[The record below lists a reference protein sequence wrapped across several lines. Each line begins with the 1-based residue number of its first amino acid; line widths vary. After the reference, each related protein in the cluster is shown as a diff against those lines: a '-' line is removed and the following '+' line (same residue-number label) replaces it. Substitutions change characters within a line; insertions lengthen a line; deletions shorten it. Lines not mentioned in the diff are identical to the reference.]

1 MPNATTPPGKSTSD
15 LFPEALI
22 GWAGHREGGVRQ
34 PFEADSGRPTGQ
46 QIETPLVTRLN
57 TWAAELAAG
66 KDVPKAIILVGGPGN
81 GKTDAIE
88 GCIGSLDK
96 HLEANGKLDERIA
109 SQYKVADD
117 QLVPRKV
124 VIDLSFLSA
133 TTTFNTYQSLT
144 VVQDATEASPVEGAS
159 AENLLLDEL
168 ESLLELEQPGI
179 YMCCVNRGI
188 LAQAASLAHESE
200 EYSGA
205 SALLDQI
212 TKSVTSG
219 PNAPSCWPLE
229 RFNHIAIWPMD
240 VESLVDRGS
249 SSDGNSV
256 AHQIFK
262 FALNEARWTDNCK
275 SGTRCP
281 FCQNRR
287 LLSDEHRLDSLI
299 KILQYYELASGK
311 RWTFRDIFS
320 LVPYLL
326 VGDWSE
332 FVVNGKRLS
341 PCAWAEYQNKIAR
354 EGPVGSVDR
363 DQAPYL
369 LMSRLYHHRLFP
381 RWPDFNRGPHRTAKS
396 QLLSGRNIDKGL
408 TAGRALFRF
417 LVRAKGIWSDAT
429 GDVPNRISD
438 SLGPLLDPAVA
449 SGTEEMF
456 RGGDRPFSVQD
467 VEERFSLSV
476 RDGMELVRGHIE
488 QLELDVL
495 VNLALADSS
504 LIEENFPRTRS
515 KSARLLQATVRQFA
529 ARVVKRSIGSRV
541 GICRNSRYF
550 QGYQEL
556 NKDPGHLNEIRKEL
570 RGLLLDSRNQFRAG
584 LATTFGQPVALKS
597 RDVELVL
604 PWQLSVS
611 VIPPK
616 ASKNRPASAIP
627 HLIVEKHPV
636 PLTFDLYIALRDIS
650 EGLLA
655 ASLTSEIYSLLDR
668 IKSIV
673 SGTLVRDEQVL
684 DDDPR
689 IVLGSSE
696 SCIEYV
702 AGKFRFIR
710 NDNP

>member
-1 MPNATTPPGKSTSD
+1 
-15 LFPEALI
+15 
-22 GWAGHREGGVRQ
+22 
-34 PFEADSGRPTGQ
+34 
-46 QIETPLVTRLN
+46 
-57 TWAAELAAG
+57 
-66 KDVPKAIILVGGPGN
+66 
-81 GKTDAIE
+81 
-88 GCIGSLDK
+88 
-96 HLEANGKLDERIA
+96 
-109 SQYKVADD
+109 
-117 QLVPRKV
+117 
-124 VIDLSFLSA
+124 
-133 TTTFNTYQSLT
+133 
-144 VVQDATEASPVEGAS
+144 
-159 AENLLLDEL
+159 
-168 ESLLELEQPGI
+168 
-179 YMCCVNRGI
+179 
-188 LAQAASLAHESE
+188 
-200 EYSGA
+200 
-205 SALLDQI
+205 
-212 TKSVTSG
+212 
-219 PNAPSCWPLE
+219 
-229 RFNHIAIWPMD
+229 
-240 VESLVDRGS
+240 
-249 SSDGNSV
+249 
-256 AHQIFK
+256 
-262 FALNEARWTDNCK
+262 
-275 SGTRCP
+275 
-281 FCQNRR
+281 
-287 LLSDEHRLDSLI
+287 
-299 KILQYYELASGK
+299 
-311 RWTFRDIFS
+311 
-320 LVPYLL
+320 
-326 VGDWSE
+326 
-332 FVVNGKRLS
+332 
-341 PCAWAEYQNKIAR
+341 
-354 EGPVGSVDR
+354 
-363 DQAPYL
+363 
-369 LMSRLYHHRLFP
+369 
-381 RWPDFNRGPHRTAKS
+381 
-396 QLLSGRNIDKGL
+396 
-408 TAGRALFRF
+408 
-417 LVRAKGIWSDAT
+417 
-429 GDVPNRISD
+429 
-438 SLGPLLDPAVA
+438 
-449 SGTEEMF
+449 
-456 RGGDRPFSVQD
+456 
-467 VEERFSLSV
+467 
-476 RDGMELVRGHIE
+476 MELVRGHIE